1 MNLSRRELLAAGA
14 ASAASALPALPNTTE
29 QSTQSKRVV
38 PPAAQTL
45 PASNLPI
52 RDYLAR
58 EARRI
63 TDNALVDVKTPEEF
77 NRRLPQRRRRFM
89 EMMGLS
95 DLPAANARGAVPFES
110 GVVERATYRIEK
122 IHYESLPNL
131 HVTANFYVPK
141 GATASA
147 RRPGVLLYA
156 ALLDGRVRSVFLE
169 SPPATQDVA
178 GQKDGKGPALEML
191 SCLRY
196 TDLPQIAG
204 LLHPAQIVISG
215 EFPST
220 YAWAEELYGRLGSAD
235 KFRRVKTMSDWA

>member
-1 MNLSRRELLAAGA
+1 MDLSRRELLAAGA

-29 QSTQSKRVV
+29 QGPQSKRAV

-63 TDNALVDVKTPEEF
+63 TDNALVDLKTHQEF
-77 NRRLPQRRRRFM
+77 
-89 EMMGLS
+89 S
-95 DLPAANARGAVPFES
+95 AV
-110 GVVERATYRIEK
+110 A
-122 IHYESLPNL
+122 
-131 HVTANFYVPK
+131 
-141 GATASA
+141 
-147 RRPGVLLYA
+147 LYA

-169 SPPATQDVA
+169 SPPASQDVA
-178 GQKDGKGPALEML
+178 SQKDGKGPALEML

-196 TDLPQIAG
+196 TDLSQIAG
-204 LLHPAQIVISG
+204 LLHPTQIIVSG

>member
-1 MNLSRRELLAAGA
+1 M
-14 ASAASALPALPNTTE
+14 
-29 QSTQSKRVV
+29 

-63 TDNALVDVKTPEEF
+63 TDNALVDLKTPEEF

-95 DLPAANARGAVPFES
+95 DLS
-110 GVVERATYRIEK
+110 
-122 IHYESLPNL
+122 
-131 HVTANFYVPK
+131 
-141 GATASA
+141 
-147 RRPGVLLYA
+147 
-156 ALLDGRVRSVFLE
+156 
-169 SPPATQDVA
+169 
-178 GQKDGKGPALEML
+178 
-191 SCLRY
+191 
-196 TDLPQIAG
+196 QIAG
-204 LLHPAQIVISG
+204 LLHPAQIVVSG

-220 YAWAEELYGRLGSAD
+220 YGWAEELYGRLGSAD